1 MIIQNQ
7 TNRFYASMEVS
18 KITLINSLRSTLCTQ
33 ENEQKPLLF
42 CCKYIALQDWLI
54 WKLKCL
60 KIRHIHFFQKHLKKN
75 PILYFLK
82 NPSGKKELYWDRG
95 NNLVIVKS
103 YAWQSNILKR
113 HEITDK
119 KD

>member
-1 MIIQNQ
+1 M
-7 TNRFYASMEVS
+7 NRSLCCFAVN
-18 KITLINSLRSTLCTQ
+18 TLLYKTDLYESWN
-33 ENEQKPLLF
+33 
-42 CCKYIALQDWLI
+42 A
-54 WKLKCL
+54 WKLDIYISFKN
-60 KIRHIHFFQKHLKKN
+60 ISKKK